1 MCGFLLLVF
10 IASVSSCTI
19 FRKGSRKSGPADST
33 IIANPV
39 DQARIDSANNSK
51 QLDEAKRTYIA
62 SFAPLLNNRLQFTT
76 FSGKAKMHYEGKG
89 QKQEFTSHIRIIKDK
104 VIWVSVTALG
114 GIVQVARLYVT
125 PDTFKLLNYL
135 EKEVTIMPLAEAGKV
150 LPAPVDF
157 SILQNLIIGNV
168 LRTGGTLTD
177 ATDMGGLI
185 SLQVE
190 EPNVIEQITYS
201 KADSTIKSLQLRST
215 GPNLMTGLIQFMNY
229 ETVNSR
235 KFAMNRDVLV
245 INDGDQY
252 KLDMNFNNPV
262 FDQPVEVPFS
272 IPKNYKVK

>member
-1 MCGFLLLVF
+1 M
-10 IASVSSCTI
+10 ASLSSCTI
-19 FRKGSRKSGPADST
+19 FRKGSRKSGSSDSS
-33 IIANPV
+33 AVVNPV

-51 QLDEAKRTYIA
+51 NLDEARRAYVA
-62 SFAPLLNNRLQFTT
+62 SFAPVLNKQLQFTT

-114 GIVQVARLYVT
+114 GIVQVARIYVT

-135 EKEVTIMPLAEAGKV
+135 EMEVTIMPLAEAKKV

-157 SILQNLIIGNV
+157 SILQNLIVGNV

-177 ATDMGGLI
+177 ATDLGGVL

-190 EPNVIEQITYS
+190 EPDVVEQITYS
-201 KADSTIKSLQLRST
+201 KADTTIKSLQLRST
-215 GPNLMTGLIQFMNY
+215 GANLMTGLIQFMNY
-229 ETVNSR
+229 EMVSNR

-262 FDQPVEVPFS
+262 FDLPVDVPFS